1 MYRGIDKFELK
12 DDGLYIND
20 KRISCIKSLKIDCPD
35 HSELSTLT
43 IQIVG
48 KLKGIDF
55 GKNSQYDF
63 VKGRL
68 QEIT

>member
-12 DDGLYIND
+12 GDGLYINN

-55 GKNSQYDF
+55 GKTSQYGF
-63 VKGRL
+63 VKPNIKDDL
-68 QEIT
+68 

>member
-20 KRISCIKSLKIDCPD
+20 KHISGIESFKIDCPD

-43 IQIVG
+43 IKIVG

-55 GKNSQYDF
+55 NKTSQYDF
-63 VKGRL
+63 TKPSIEDDL
-68 QEIT
+68 

>member
-12 DDGLYIND
+12 GDGLYIND

-55 GKNSQYDF
+55 S
-63 VKGRL
+63 
-68 QEIT
+68 I